1 MGTIEKGARNAVEN
15 CMRIKPKENVLIVT
29 DKDRYEIGQSIY
41 QAARRITPYAE
52 LHVLKDSETPIYE
65 LPKEIAEAVERSNAS
80 FWVASEK
87 HSYEMEDAFVDLA
100 MRNPRR
106 RHAHMSGITNQIMKE
121 AMCVDYNEVEK
132 FTDRVY
138 DVVLGSREIKIQSES
153 DSKKR
158 TNLSL
163 EMSPKLKWI
172 KSPGIIRRGEW
183 DNLPGGE
190 LCTTPCKVNGTVLT
204 DLLGDFFDGKYGIH
218 SPPVYFEVEDSRIVL
233 DTLECARDL
242 SKELPSYLKTD
253 ENSNRASEIGLPTNF
268 RLMPKP
274 KIGNMLRDEK
284 ARLHIGF
291 GDPPDKR
298 IGADWSSKKHMDCI
312 LEGCNLSVDEEP
324 FMKNSKYLSDF
335 S

>member
-1 MGTIEKGARNAVEN
+1 MKIR
-15 CMRIKPKENVLIVT
+15 PKEHVLIVT

-52 LHVLKDSETPIYE
+52 LHVLKDSEKPIYE
-65 LPKEIAEAVERSNAS
+65 LPKEIAEAVECSNAS

-87 HSYEMEDAFVDLA
+87 HPYELEDAFVDLA
-100 MRNPRR
+100 MRNPQR
-106 RHAHMSGITNQIMKE
+106 RHAHMSGITKQIMKE

-132 FTDRVY
+132 FTNRVY
-138 DVVLGSREIKIQSES
+138 DSVLGSREIKIQSES
-153 DSKKR
+153 SSKKR

-163 EMSPKLKWI
+163 EINPKWKWV

-190 LCTTPCKVNGTVLT
+190 LCTTPYKANGTVLT
-204 DLLGDFFDGKYGIH
+204 DLIGDYFDGKYGILN
-218 SPPVYFEVEDSRIVL
+218 PPVYFEIEGSRILL
-233 DTLECARDL
+233 DTLECGRNL
-242 SKELPSYLKTD
+242 NKELPSYLKTD
-253 ENSNRASEIGLPTNF
+253 ENSDRASEVGLPTNF

-274 KIGNMLRDEK
+274 KIGNILRDEK

-291 GDPPDKR
+291 GDTPDER
-298 IGADWSSKKHMDCI
+298 IGADWSSRKHMDCI
-312 LEGCNLSVDEEP
+312 LEGCNLSVDDKP
-324 FMKNSKYLSDF
+324 LMKNGRYLFDF